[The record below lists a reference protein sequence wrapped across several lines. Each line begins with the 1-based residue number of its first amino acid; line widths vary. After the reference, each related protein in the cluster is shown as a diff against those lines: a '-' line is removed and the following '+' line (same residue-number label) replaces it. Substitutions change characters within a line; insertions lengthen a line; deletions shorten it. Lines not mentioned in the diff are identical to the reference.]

1 MWVCG
6 WHDHRLAPAVDKI
19 GGHLEEVKV
28 VGKLGTFIFKYRT
41 TGTPSPELNT
51 QHLSKKYIQM
61 PSKT

>member
-1 MWVCG
+1 
-6 WHDHRLAPAVDKI
+6 VDKI